1 MDRRPPQEIAEGREA
16 VPARPVLTA
25 DEIDLLMS
33 GPVKDWPSI
42 IVVGDED
49 VVGYNPPR
57 LANEGPRLAESA
69 RR

>member
-1 MDRRPPQEIAEGREA
+1 MRPL
-16 VPARPVLTA
+16 LTA
-25 DEIDLLMS
+25 EEIELLMS

-57 LANEGPRLAESA
+57 LASSEPQPPEDA